1 MAAKEHNAYT
11 VGWICALESELI
23 AARALLDQEH
33 EQLPV
38 APHDDN
44 NYIVGQMGGHYV
56 VIACTEGVGLH
67 KASRAAN
74 NMVHTFPNIRFGL
87 MVGVG
92 GGVPKRRPDSEDSMN
107 DIRLGDVVVCEPRGG
122 HGVCYSPIAVSS
134 NS

>member
-11 VGWICALESELI
+11 VGWVCALESELI

-38 APHDDN
+38 AAHDDN
-44 NYIVGQMGGHYV
+44 NYILGQMGGHDV

-92 GGVPKRRPDSEDSMN
+92 GGVPRRQPDSEDSMN
-107 DIRLGDVVVCEPRGG
+107 DIRLGDVVVCEPKGG
-122 HGVCYSPIAVSS
+122 HGVCCFPIAVSN